1 MAHGFDNWCDKWL
14 ACPHH
19 TCQVDFELPDD
30 RDRESS
36 LNLNRDSGASK
47 ARSRG
52 STGNPEMKL
61 KLMLNHSARPN
72 LEKYATALNKH
83 KNPSC
88 RPLILQTTSPAAVR
102 TRPRADGR
110 GPPTV
115 FRLSIF

>member
-1 MAHGFDNWCDKWL
+1 MCTWL
-14 ACPHH
+14 MGLTIGVTSGWHAL

-30 RDRESS
+30 RDMESS

-52 STGNPEMKL
+52 STGNPKMKH
-61 KLMLNHSARPN
+61 KLMINHSARPN

-88 RPLILQTTSPAAVR
+88 RPLILQT
-102 TRPRADGR
+102 
-110 GPPTV
+110 
-115 FRLSIF
+115 